1 MRRLSCPSM
10 TARRKRVALAI
21 AALAD
26 AVQLGFF
33 PVFGAG
39 GLSVPDDVLD
49 FVVARALVITLGWR
63 WRLVAALTLELVPGL
78 ALFPSWTAFI
88 ATLPAVPMT
97 PPLPPAHAATFEA
110 PTALSSSPPRP

>member
-1 MRRLSCPSM
+1 M
-10 TARRKRVALAI
+10 TPRRKKVALAI

-49 FVVARALVITLGWR
+49 FVVAVALVITLGWR
-63 WRLVAALTLELVPGL
+63 WRLVAALALELVPGV
-78 ALFPSWTAFI
+78 ALFPSWTGFVAM
-88 ATLPAVPMT
+88 LPASPEAARLPSGAPSAAD
-97 PPLPPAHAATFEA
+97 PPGPP
-110 PTALSSSPPRP
+110 SPGSP